1 MNIPKSL
8 KRVLIALVFTGGLF
22 FILFLGW
29 KELSQRYSTSNAPD
43 SFEVLNFL
51 ETHPFSE
58 LKGVDVMDLADKS
71 VNIGDLGKGKIV
83 ILNFWA
89 SWCEPC
95 AEEFPSML
103 KLLNEFRSDIVILA
117 VSNDSSKG
125 DIETF
130 SKAFT
135 LYGVDGMHLLWD
147 KDLKAA
153 KAFQVG
159 KLPESYIFGRD
170 GKLLRKIV
178 GTRDWANE
186 DARTYF
192 KMLIDGKT
200 PR

>member
-1 MNIPKSL
+1 MPKAI
-8 KRVLIALVFTGGLF
+8 KRLLIALPLTGGLF

-29 KELSQRYSTSNAPD
+29 KELSNRYSTNVAPD
-43 SFEVLNFL
+43 SFEVLTFL
-51 ETHPFSE
+51 EKNPFSE
-58 LKGVDVMDLADKS
+58 LKGVEVYDLDEKS
-71 VNIGDLGKGKIV
+71 INMGDLGKDKIV

-95 AEEFPSML
+95 AEEFPSMV
-103 KLLNEFRSDIVILA
+103 KLLREFKQDLVILA
-117 VSNDSSKG
+117 VSNDSAKG

-130 SKAFT
+130 SKAFS

-153 KAFQVG
+153 RAFQVG

-192 KMLIDGKT
+192 KMLIQGKV
-200 PR
+200 PQ

>member
-1 MNIPKSL
+1 MPKSL
-8 KRVLIALVFTGGLF
+8 KRVVIALVFTGGLF

-29 KELSQRYSTSNAPD
+29 KELSQRYSTNAAPD
-43 SFEVLNFL
+43 SFAVLNFL
-51 ETHPFSE
+51 ESHPFSE
-58 LKGVDVMDLADKS
+58 LKGVDVLDLSDKP
-71 VNIGDLGKGKIV
+71 VNIGDLGKDKIV

-103 KLLNEFRSDIVILA
+103 KLLNQYRDNVVILA
-117 VSNDSSKG
+117 VSNDSAKD

-130 SKAFT
+130 SKAFS
-135 LYGVDGMHLLWD
+135 LYGVDGLHLLWD

-153 KAFQVG
+153 RAFQVG
-159 KLPESYIFGRD
+159 KLPESYIFGRN

-186 DARTYF
+186 DAMSYF
-192 KMLIDGKT
+192 KMLIEK
-200 PR
+200 PAQ

>member
-1 MNIPKSL
+1 MPKSL
-8 KRVLIALVFTGGLF
+8 KRVVIALSITGGLF

-29 KELSQRYSTSNAPD
+29 KELSQRYSTDTAPD

-51 ETHPFSE
+51 ETHSFSE
-58 LKGVDVMDLADKS
+58 LKGVDVVDLNEKS
-71 VNIGDLGKGKIV
+71 VNIGDFGKDKIV

-103 KLLNEFRSDIVILA
+103 KLLNEFRPNIVILA
-117 VSNDSSKG
+117 VSNDSNKS

-135 LYGVDGMHLLWD
+135 LYGVDSLHLLWD

-186 DARTYF
+186 DARMYF
-192 KMLIDGKT
+192 KMLIDGKK
-200 PR
+200 P

>member
-1 MNIPKSL
+1 MPKGL
-8 KRVLIALVFTGGLF
+8 KQLSIALSVTGGLF

-29 KELSQRYSTSNAPD
+29 KELSNRYSTETAPD
-43 SFEVLNFL
+43 SFAVLNFL
-51 ETHPFSE
+51 ENNPFSD
-58 LKGVDVMDLADKS
+58 LKGLEVLDLDDKA

-103 KLLNEFRSDIVILA
+103 KLLNEFRNDVVILA
-117 VSNDSSKG
+117 VSNDSAKD
-125 DIETF
+125 DIITF
-130 SKAFT
+130 SKAFS

-147 KDLKAA
+147 KDLHAA

-170 GKLLRKIV
+170 GKLLRKVV

-186 DARTYF
+186 DARSYF
-192 KMLIDGKT
+192 KILVQGK
-200 PR
+200 

>member
-1 MNIPKSL
+1 MSKSLL
-8 KRVLIALVFTGGLF
+8 KRVAIALVFTGGLF

-29 KELSQRYSTSNAPD
+29 KELSARYTTEVAPD
-43 SFEVLNFL
+43 SFAVLSFL
-51 ETHPFSE
+51 EKNPFYE
-58 LKGVDVMDLADKS
+58 LKGVNVFDLADKP
-71 VNIGDLGKGKIV
+71 VNIGDIGKGKIV

-103 KLLNEFRSDIVILA
+103 KLLKEYHENVVILA
-117 VSNDSSKG
+117 VSNDSAKG

-130 SKAFT
+130 SKAFG
-135 LYGVDGMHLLWD
+135 LLGVDGMHLLWD
-147 KDLKAA
+147 KDLHAA

-178 GTRDWANE
+178 GTRDWANA
-186 DARTYF
+186 DAMAYF
-192 KMLIDGKT
+192 KMLLE
-200 PR
+200 PQAE

>member
-1 MNIPKSL
+1 MPKGL
-8 KRVLIALVFTGGLF
+8 KQLSIALSVTGGLF

-29 KELSQRYSTSNAPD
+29 KELSNRYSTEIAPD
-43 SFEVLNFL
+43 SFAVLNFL
-51 ETHPFSE
+51 ENNPFSA
-58 LKGVDVMDLADKS
+58 LKGIEIVDLEDKT

-103 KLLNEFRSDIVILA
+103 KLLNEFRNDVVILA
-117 VSNDSSKG
+117 VSNDSAKD
-125 DIETF
+125 DILTF
-130 SKAFT
+130 SKAFS

-147 KDLKAA
+147 KDLNAA

-170 GKLLRKIV
+170 GKLLRKVV

-186 DARTYF
+186 DARSYF
-192 KMLIDGKT
+192 KTLVEKK
-200 PR
+200 